1 MSQLN
6 AALISISVLV
16 LLLPLSQ
23 SSDAATQSV
32 QGKIYVGHLSHMIVA
47 QLPIFD
53 RVPFLRSYNARKK
66 LREGVQTSKQIGAQ
80 EGEKMDETQ
89 TGIHTDSIASHGMTC
104 NGGCNAM
111 QHYT

>member
-6 AALISISVLV
+6 AALISISMLV
-16 LLLPLSQ
+16 LPLSQ

-53 RVPFLRSYNARKK
+53 RIPFLRSYNARKN
-66 LREGVQTSKQIGAQ
+66 LREGLQTSQHIGA
-80 EGEKMDETQ
+80 
-89 TGIHTDSIASHGMTC
+89 
-104 NGGCNAM
+104 
-111 QHYT
+111 